1 MPSSSI
7 KVSVII
13 PNWNGCKWLD
23 GCLSA
28 LKSQDYRDFEVLV
41 VDDAS
46 TDGSTDHLEEIFPGM
61 RVLKL
66 TEHQGFARAVNAGV
80 RATSGDYVILLNNDT
95 VPATSFIGNLVFA
108 MDMMPP
114 DVGCLASCMRSM
126 DNPLLLDDAGD
137 IFTWYGHG
145 LKRGHS
151 VPVAEFKEDGEILS
165 PCAGAAL
172 YRRVFLN
179 DVGGFDEKFVSYL
192 EDLDLGLR
200 GRLLGYRCMYVSS
213 ADVLHKGHGS
223 GLPTG
228 SYVRFMTRNRLM
240 LIGKN
245 IPFSLLVRHFHHL
258 LIGQLDLFIQYHRPS
273 DSLIGYLSFVRQI
286 PHVMHERRKTLAAS
300 KLSDQEIER
309 LLDPSPKGV
318 FLFEWISR
326 RMRRGMRDGLQK
338 GMQKGKAWREDR

>member
-1 MPSSSI
+1 MPSSSA

-23 GCLSA
+23 GCLNA

-46 TDGSTDHLEEIFPGM
+46 TDGSTDHLEERFPDV
-61 RVLKL
+61 RVLQL
-66 TEHQGFARAVNAGV
+66 VEHHGFARAVNAGI
-80 RATSGDYVILLNNDT
+80 RATSSDYVILLNNDT
-95 VPATSFIGNLVFA
+95 VPSTSFIGNLVSA
-108 MDMMPP
+108 MDTSPL

-126 DNPLLLDDAGD
+126 DNPALLDDAGD

-145 LKRGHS
+145 LKRGHGAS
-151 VPVAEFKEDGEILS
+151 VAEFKEDGEILS

-179 DVGGFDEKFVSYL
+179 KVGGFDEKFVSYL

-200 GRLLGYRCMYVSS
+200 GRLLGYRCMYVAS
-213 ADVLHKGHGS
+213 ANVLHKGHGS

-228 SYVRFMTRNRLM
+228 SYVRFVTRNRLM

-258 LIGQLDLFIQYHRPS
+258 LIGQLDLFIQYHRPF

-286 PHVMHERRKTLAAS
+286 PHVLHERRKTLTVS

-309 LLDPSPKGV
+309 LLDPSSKGV
-318 FLFEWISR
+318 YLLELISR
-326 RMRRGMRDGLQK
+326 KM
-338 GMQKGKAWREDR
+338 WREDH